1 MRLRLLNIF
10 LVAGA
15 WLLVLRPAHAQLVLG
30 DARSLFLSGIYPGT
44 TDDPL
49 DWANGAS
56 GAAIFYNSGYFGERA
71 VIANVEGGHIWSG
84 HEVFDRSAIPVGSP
98 GAGAAITEFV
108 ASPGV
113 TGQTDYHA
121 TMVGHILAGT
131 GYVEGAGGG
140 SLTYAGM
147 GMAPFAQL
155 WSGAIA
161 TGFSDADIGSF
172 ETTTD
177 SVLGPYRA
185 FFRGIGGRKADVI
198 NSSWG
203 GTGDGAAISDE
214 MLTLDALARE
224 NPTVAFVAAAGNS
237 DAGQVSS
244 PGSGFNNITVGSLG
258 GASFLTPSAFSSRG
272 AADFFNPDENG
283 GAGVL
288 HTGVRAAVDLSAPGE
303 NLFLAAYLGPTGSL
317 QFLPEITQ
325 DPSPAGLYFIDQDGT
340 SFSAPTVA
348 GGIALLKDV
357 AMGPVFAMASEA
369 FDTRVIKSVLMASS
383 KPSEGWDNG
392 QATAPDGVVR
402 TTQALDFAAGAGALD
417 LTAAAGVY
425 LLSGTQDVPGSAG
438 GNIASSGWDFGTA
451 VPGQSNAYAFE
462 SSFSE
467 GLILTVSLNWFAGT
481 SIDAPTDLGR
491 GLTFTDL
498 NLELGLLTEG
508 AFVSIV
514 AESATVYNNTEFLRI
529 GVPSDG
535 LYVVRVTF
543 HGLVYGPSPASPEPY
558 GLAWTTA
565 QPVPEPTTVL
575 LLAAAAVLIVWFG
588 PGRRCRPPEAV

>member
-1 MRLRLLNIF
+1 MHLRLLT
-10 LVAGA
+10 
-15 WLLVLRPAHAQLVLG
+15 LVLAAAAWIAAIHPAGAQLVLG
-30 DARSLFLSGIYPGT
+30 DARGTFLSGIYPGT
-44 TDDPL
+44 TEDPL
-49 DWANGAS
+49 DWANDAS

-71 VIANVEGGHIWSG
+71 VIANVEGGYIWSG
-84 HEVFDRSAIPVGSP
+84 HEVFDRSAIPAGSP

-108 ASPGV
+108 AAPGV
-113 TGQTDYHA
+113 AGQTDYHA

-131 GYVEGAGGG
+131 GYVEGTAGG

-161 TGFSDADIGSF
+161 TAFSETDIGSF
-172 ETTTD
+172 ETTTE
-177 SVLGPYRA
+177 SVLAPYKA
-185 FFRGIGGRKADVI
+185 FFRGIDGRKADVI

-203 GTGDGAAISDE
+203 GTGDGAAVSDE

-224 NPTVAFVAAAGNS
+224 NPTVAFVAAAGNG

-244 PGSGFNNITVGSLG
+244 PGSGFNNIAVGSLG
-258 GASFLTPSAFSSRG
+258 GASFLTPSTFSSRG
-272 AADFFNPDENG
+272 AADFFNPEEND
-283 GAGVL
+283 GAGLL

-303 NLFLAAYLGPTGSL
+303 QLFLAAYLGPTGAL

-325 DPSPAGLYFIDQDGT
+325 DPSPAGLYFINQDGT

-357 AMGPVFAMASEA
+357 AMGPAFALAEEA

-383 KPSEGWDNG
+383 KSTDGWDNG
-392 QATAPDGVVR
+392 QATATDGVVR
-402 TTQALDFAAGAGALD
+402 TTQALDFATGAGALD

-425 LLSGTQDVPGSAG
+425 LLSGTRDVPGSTG
-438 GNIASSGWDFGTA
+438 GSIAVSGWDFGA
-451 VPGQSNAYAFE
+451 VAPGQSNAYAFD
-462 SSFSE
+462 SALTE
-467 GLILTVSLNWFAGT
+467 GVILTVSLNWFAGT
-481 SIDAPTDLGR
+481 SIDTSSDLGR

-498 NLELGLLTEG
+498 NLEIGLVNDGVFATL
-508 AFVSIV
+508 V

-529 GVPSDG
+529 GIPSDG
-535 LYVVRVTF
+535 QYAVRVTF

-558 GLAWTTA
+558 GLAWATA
-565 QPVPEPTTVL
+565 QPVPEPSTVL
-575 LLAAAAVLIVWFG
+575 LFATALAIACLCWQ
-588 PGRRCRPPEAV
+588 RRFRRPVAD